1 MRYFP
6 RFRLSDPLN
15 WLGLL
20 IGLSLSAG
28 VLALANPPSTGHNG
42 LPCHAIS
49 RIAPTP

>member
-6 RFRLSDPLN
+6 RFRLTDPLN

-28 VLALANPPSTGHNG
+28 VYALSQPSTGHNG
-42 LPCHAIS
+42 LPCHAIT
-49 RIAPTP
+49 RITPAP